1 LNVWISWC
9 KRQSTCRYCKQF
21 IEVATPCVVC
31 RTWHH
36 KRMYEMRFHT
46 NCWVDNGMDALR
58 QNPYHASPRG
68 RKVLKLEPKDAL
80 ERKKLLRKHA
90 MLVQQKK
97 RLKAKFPDN
106 LLSVIKLDSKIEDVT
121 TRIGRY
127 GGVPKKWIVQDI

>member
-1 LNVWISWC
+1 
-9 KRQSTCRYCKQF
+9 
-21 IEVATPCVVC
+21 
-31 RTWHH
+31 
-36 KRMYEMRFHT
+36 
-46 NCWVDNGMDALR
+46 MDALR